1 MNTTMNTAAVKVKA
15 PHKPY
20 NILNKKIGH
29 VSVIRYMGTHNK
41 MKRYLVR
48 CECGNLHE
56 TYGKTLITAGENNS
70 DYRCDKCRLDPLRLS
85 KMEFI
90 RFMDSKAWS
99 SWQYMVK
106 VCYPRKGNVNRSINK
121 KWFDFFEFLKDMGE
135 PEENQCLFHVK
146 QFGEY
151 SKKTCKWVDKEFFLT
166 NVRYI

>member
-1 MNTTMNTAAVKVKA
+1 MTTTMISSTLKVKA

-90 RFMDSKAWS
+90 RFIDSKAWS

-106 VCYPRKGNVNRSINK
+106 VCYPRKGNVNRSMNK
-121 KWFDFFEFLKDMGE
+121 DWFDFFFLKDMGE
-135 PEENQCLFHVK
+135 PNQDQSLFHIK

-151 SKKTCKWVDKEFFLT
+151 NKKTCKWADKNHTLL
-166 NVRYI
+166 NYHYI